1 MTEFTREIA
10 QRTLPRA
17 LHRAEEGR
25 SLTEAEVASLFS
37 AEATDLDRLLAVA
50 SRVRDAAP
58 WYQPGGYG
66 LTVDGKKR
74 VTYSRKVFIPLTH
87 LCRDT
92 CGYCTFA
99 MPPKKEMPA
108 FLSVDEVVAIAR
120 DGQRHGCTEALF
132 TLGDRPELR
141 YPAAREWLEA
151 RGYDTT
157 LEYLRACAI
166 AVIEETGLLPHL
178 NPGVMSWAELATLK
192 QVSPSMGIMLESA
205 SPRLLERGEAHF
217 GAPDKDPAVRLDTIE
232 NAGRLSIPFTSGML
246 IGIGETLIERAQTV
260 FALRDAH
267 RRYGHLQEVIIQN
280 FRAKPDT
287 AMRHAP
293 EPTLDELLAAIATAR
308 IVLGP
313 TVHLQA
319 PPNLSGAAY
328 PRLLAAG
335 IDDWGGVSPVT
346 PDHVN
351 PEAPWPQ
358 LDALEQ
364 ASADAGFVLSQRLCV
379 YPEFALTPDPWLAGR
394 MRSVVASVMDTNGL
408 ALAEV
413 KPSGQPWQ
421 DPVVQAGAVSD
432 AIEAVISGNEAN
444 GSAADGRNARS
455 ATKDD
460 DVHRAVFGDVHVIA
474 EGVLAANAPRSEAPA
489 RTTIRRDVA
498 HVLAKA
504 QAGTVLDDA
513 EALLLFDTTGV
524 ELDALTRAADEVREA
539 AVGDVVTYVVNRN
552 LNFTNVCYT
561 GCRFCA
567 FAQRRDD
574 PDAYTL
580 SLEQIADRVA
590 EAWSIGATEVCM
602 QGGIHPDLPG
612 DYYFDV
618 LDVVRER
625 VPDMHIHAFSP
636 MEVVNGASRL
646 GISVREWL
654 TEAKRRGLGSIPGTA
669 AEILDDE
676 IRWVLT
682 KGKLPAAQWIDVVTT
697 AHDVGLPSS
706 STMMYGHVDEPRH
719 WVAHIKLLRRLQEQT
734 GGFTEFVPLPFVH
747 QLAPIYLAGI
757 ARPGSTVEED
767 RRVHAVARLLLQ
779 GAIDHVQV
787 SWVKLGL
794 QQGAQMLQG
803 GCDDLGGTLMEE
815 TISRMAGSTHGVRQ
829 SVEELEA
836 AARSVGR
843 VPRQRTTTYQ
853 LIGEG
858 APKSQQ
864 SLIAKT

>member
-66 LTVDGKKR
+66 LTADGKKR

-489 RTTIRRDVA
+489 RTSIRRDVA

-654 TEAKRRGLGSIPGTA
+654 TEARRRGLGSIPGTA

-682 KGKLPAAQWIDVVTT
+682 KGKLPAAQWIDVVKT